1 MTYENDP
8 NRLDPLRSSYSREGG
23 SASLIALIL
32 AVAVVVALIFMLYPG
47 AGTQR
52 VTESM
57 PRTERP
63 VTPTLPTTPPAA
75 KPEPKPV
82 PTTPQ

>member
-8 NRLDPLRSSYSREGG
+8 NRLDRLRSSYDNEGS
-23 SASLIALIL
+23 SAPLIALALI
-32 AVAVVVALIFMLYPG
+32 VVFIVALVLTYRPRED
-47 AGTQR
+47 TPR
-52 VTESM
+52 VTENA

-63 VTPTLPTTPPAA
+63 VTPSPTTPPAA